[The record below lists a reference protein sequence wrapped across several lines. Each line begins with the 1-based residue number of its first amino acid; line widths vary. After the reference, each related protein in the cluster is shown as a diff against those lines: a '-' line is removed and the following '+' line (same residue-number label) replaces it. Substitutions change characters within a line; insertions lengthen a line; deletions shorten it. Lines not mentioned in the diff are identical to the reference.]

1 MSDSSKPES
10 TKAVSSKP
18 ASKKRSKRAT
28 SKKAVR
34 TTATAKSTSTDV
46 EAVDANQSN
55 PSPEP
60 ASASAAPPEK
70 ESTVMNNSTESNPTT
85 SQSAAYAAPVQ
96 PTKSG
101 GGLATGLSVVAILVS
116 LGALGGSAYTWYENN
131 VQRAER
137 NAQLVVGV
145 AEIQGEVKRITDSV
159 ARVQAQQSSVV
170 TEPMLTAK
178 MLQESTRV
186 DNELREL
193 TQGQSAL
200 TESVTQI
207 NASLQQGVNSYI
219 IDEVGQLL
227 KLANNNVL
235 FAGDIDSAIKA
246 LTLADSQLK
255 QLADPRFAV
264 VRQKINQEIGLLKNA
279 EQVDVEQ
286 ITGEL
291 QAMATRI
298 PALKLENERP
308 SLEQVVVEPELT
320 DEEKTTFL
328 GGLREF
334 WADLVNRF
342 DIQRIDQPPKPLLAP
357 EQRYFLNQN
366 LQLQLAKAELA
377 ALQGRNVVYQ
387 ESLHSAEQWLTEY
400 FDLKTPEVQEVLTQ
414 LTAMQA
420 QKVRVDLPPV
430 TESYALLQSIKGGQ

>member
-18 ASKKRSKRAT
+18 ASKKRSKRAA
-28 SKKAVR
+28 SKNAVR
-34 TTATAKSTSTDV
+34 TTTSAKPASTDV
-46 EAVDANQSN
+46 TAADANQPN
-55 PSPEP
+55 PSPEQL
-60 ASASAAPPEK
+60 SASAAAPREK
-70 ESTVMNNSTESNPTT
+70 ESSVMNNPTPP
-85 SQSAAYAAPVQ
+85 QSSAPAAPVQ
-96 PTKSG
+96 PAKSG
-101 GGLATGLSVVAILVS
+101 GGLATGLSVIAILVS

-186 DNELREL
+186 DNALREL
-193 TQGQSAL
+193 DQGQSAL
-200 TESVTQI
+200 TEAMTQI

-235 FAGDIDSAIKA
+235 FAGDIDSAVKA

-255 QLADPRFAV
+255 QLADPRFSV
-264 VRQKINQEIGLLKNA
+264 VRQKINQEIGLLNNA

-291 QAMATRI
+291 QAMAARI

-308 SLEQVVVEPELT
+308 SLAPVVIEPELT
-320 DEEKTTFL
+320 EEEKTTFL

-377 ALQGRNVVYQ
+377 ALQGRNTVYQ
-387 ESLHSAEQWLTEY
+387 ASLQSAEQWLTEY
-400 FDLKTPEVQEVLTQ
+400 FDMKTPEVQEVLTQ
-414 LTAMQA
+414 LRSMQA

-430 TESYALLQSIKGGQ
+430 TESYTLLQTIKGGQ